1 MQPDH
6 ALVLGLF
13 LVALSVPAM
22 ISAYSERRP
31 PRVGAVVGVAGL
43 ALLLHGHVQRP
54 GGYGPG
60 DVPEAL
66 YGIIGDIIR

>member
-13 LVALSVPAM
+13 LVVLSVPAM

-43 ALLLHGHVQRP
+43 ALLLHGHVHTP
-54 GGYGPG
+54 GGYAPD

-66 YGIIGDIIR
+66 YGVIGDIIR